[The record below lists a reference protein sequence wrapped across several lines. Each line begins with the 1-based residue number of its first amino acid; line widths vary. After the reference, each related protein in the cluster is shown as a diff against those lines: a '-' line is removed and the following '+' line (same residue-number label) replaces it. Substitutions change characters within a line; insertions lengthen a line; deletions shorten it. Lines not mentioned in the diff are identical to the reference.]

1 MTLIEIKGMVS
12 ENRTMSSKRW
22 EVILRRERPQV
33 DDGEEKE
40 GHDDEVP
47 GLQLHRLRRR
57 NSDDCRV
64 YPPLASSPLFS
75 PPRIAKVNATILGF

>member
-1 MTLIEIKGMVS
+1 MVS

-40 GHDDEVP
+40 GHDSMKSPDSSFIGCGEEIATIAAFTRHWP
-47 GLQLHRLRRR
+47 PARSSLR
-57 NSDDCRV
+57 
-64 YPPLASSPLFS
+64 LASL
-75 PPRIAKVNATILGF
+75 K